1 MVNKVY
7 LDHHTATRPS
17 AASIEAMLPFFRD
30 HWGSTTAPHQMGQ
43 ELFPALKRGL
53 KSILDVLGAKEE
65 DRFYF
70 FSSSSEAIDQLYQS
84 HYFDQI
90 RNTGK
95 NHIVTTP
102 IEEAAVLMSLKRLEE
117 LGCGGK
123 ILPINAQGQLT
134 KEMLDEALKSRTSL
148 VSISW
153 ANGLTGVI
161 HPIADLAEACH
172 AKDVCLHVDASY
184 VIGKTFFRFED
195 LSIDFLTFDGSL
207 LHAPK
212 GTAGMIVKEKA
223 IFSHPISSTMGM
235 PVGQIVAL
243 AEALEEGKSMFDHLC
258 LETAR
263 LRDKLEKGIQE
274 SFPDAILLF
283 QMAERLPN
291 CCAIAFPG
299 VIGDALLFL
308 LNRKGIYASLGGGH
322 CQKLSHIL
330 MACGVDETLAQCALS
345 FSLSFETREEEID
358 YAIKTIVE
366 CAHQLQGLSHHLLR
380 DIQIQRTSLR
390 NDQNL

>member
-1 MVNKVY
+1 MVSKAY
-7 LDHHTATRPS
+7 LDHHTATRPFS
-17 AASIEAMLPFFRD
+17 TSIEAMLPFFHD

-43 ELFPALKRGL
+43 ELFPALEQSL
-53 KSILDVLGAKEE
+53 ESILDVLGAKDE

-70 FSSSSEAIDQLYQS
+70 FSSGGEAIGQLYQS
-84 HYFDQI
+84 HYFDHI
-90 RNTGK
+90 RNSGK
-95 NHIVTTP
+95 NHIVTTN
-102 IEEAAVLMSLKRLEE
+102 IEEAPVLMSLKRLEE

-123 ILPINAQGQLT
+123 ILPVNPQGQLT
-134 KEMLDEALKSRTSL
+134 KEVLDEALRPRTSL

-172 AKDVCLHVDASY
+172 AKDVRLHVDASY
-184 VIGKTFFRFED
+184 VIGKTYFRFED
-195 LSIDFLTFDGSL
+195 LNIDFLTFEGSL

-212 GTAGMIVKEKA
+212 GTAGLIVKEKTL
-223 IFSHPISSTMGM
+223 FSHPISSMAGT
-235 PVGQIVAL
+235 PVGQVAAL
-243 AEALEEGKSMFDHLC
+243 AQALEEGRSMFDHLC

-274 SFPDAILLF
+274 GFPEAVVLF
-283 QMAERLPN
+283 QKAERLPN

-299 VIGDALLFL
+299 IIGDALLFL

-322 CQKLSHIL
+322 CQKLSHVL
-330 MACGVDETLAQCALS
+330 VACGIDEMLAQCALS
-345 FSLSFETREEEID
+345 FSLSFETQEEEID

-366 CAHQLQGLSHHLLR
+366 CAQKLYRLSHHLLR
-380 DIQIQRTSLR
+380 KNS
-390 NDQNL
+390 

>member
-1 MVNKVY
+1 MVSRAY

-17 AASIEAMLPFFRD
+17 PASIEAMLPFFRD

-43 ELFPALKRGL
+43 ELFPALNRSL
-53 KSILDVLGAKEE
+53 ESILDVLGAKDE

-70 FSSSSEAIDQLYQS
+70 FSSGGESISQLYQS
-84 HYFDQI
+84 HYFDHI

-95 NHIVTTP
+95 NHIVTTN
-102 IEEAAVLMSLKRLEE
+102 IEEAPILMSLKRLEE

-123 ILPINAQGQLT
+123 ILPVNAQGQLT
-134 KEMLDEALKSRTSL
+134 KEILDEALRPRTSL

-153 ANGLTGVI
+153 VNGLTGVV

-172 AKDVCLHVDASY
+172 AKDVRLHVDASY
-184 VIGKTFFRFED
+184 VIGKTYFRFED
-195 LSIDFLTFDGSL
+195 LNIDFLTFDGSL

-212 GTAGMIVKEKA
+212 GTAGLIVKEKTL
-223 IFSHPISSTMGM
+223 FSHSISSMMGT
-235 PVGQIVAL
+235 PVGQVVAL
-243 AEALEEGKSMFDHLC
+243 AQALEEGRSMFDHLC

-263 LRDKLEKGIQE
+263 LRDKLEKGILE
-274 SFPDAILLF
+274 GFPEAVILF
-283 QMAERLPN
+283 QKAERLPN

-299 VIGDALLFL
+299 VVADALLFL
-308 LNRKGIYASLGGGH
+308 LNRKGVYASLGGGH

-330 MACGVDETLAQCALS
+330 VACGIDETLVQCALS
-345 FSLSFETREEEID
+345 FSLSFETKEEEID

-366 CAHQLQGLSHHLLR
+366 CARKLQGLSHHLLR
-380 DIQIQRTSLR
+380 KDA
-390 NDQNL
+390 